1 MFPLNIYRSGSGSVG
16 RGSEHRADGLPV
28 ILDDL
33 LAILFHSGMKEGTR
47 RDNYD
52 RSVRVLDGGSVLHHG
67 TDIHQIVAVLID
79 GASEQSDKSPISQNA
94 LGDGIDQEAGID
106 QGFAGALAL
115 DGAFGELDERLS
127 AGSLAADAALDLPDQ
142 EQRILDRRLT
152 QGEGETGPGF
162 AASFAL
168 ALSQSPK
175 RLTPMQ
181 PDQFDDLVGDYAE
194 QSLFFHGLN
203 TECVCAGLH
212 AIFRSNIL
220 DRQNTRYGV
229 DFVVQVLRWSLD
241 ELERK
246 GADLL
251 KSGVIRA
258 IESLAGNGTQ
268 KHRLLSG
275 RQDEF
280 FHIIGGADLF
290 RIAQK
295 SHRSLPCS

>member
-1 MFPLNIYRSGSGSVG
+1 MRAWVRRSPFSTSVGPWRMRLGTLGTSNTSSAATSTASGSISALTRRMKLSTTIRTVSKVRHLRFQRPPAAIPAERTVMFPLNIYRSGSGSVG

-152 QGEGETGPGF
+152 QGEGETGAGVCGQLRLGLVPVSETF
-162 AASFAL
+162 NSHAAG
-168 ALSQSPK
+168 P
-175 RLTPMQ
+175 
-181 PDQFDDLVGDYAE
+181 V
-194 QSLFFHGLN
+194 
-203 TECVCAGLH
+203 
-212 AIFRSNIL
+212 
-220 DRQNTRYGV
+220 
-229 DFVVQVLRWSLD
+229 
-241 ELERK
+241 
-246 GADLL
+246 
-251 KSGVIRA
+251 
-258 IESLAGNGTQ
+258 
-268 KHRLLSG
+268 
-275 RQDEF
+275 
-280 FHIIGGADLF
+280 
-290 RIAQK
+290 
-295 SHRSLPCS
+295 